1 MGFGVT
7 FNKISV
13 TSWKAVLLVE
23 QIKAT
28 REIRL
33 FKIKKRNKTKR
44 VVCTQLDV
52 NVFI

>member
-7 FNKISV
+7 FNKIPV
-13 TSWKAVLLVE
+13 TSWRAVLLVE

-28 REIRL
+28 RN
-33 FKIKKRNKTKR
+33 KKRNKTKR

-52 NVFI
+52 NLSI